1 MRMRFEMPEVS
12 LMARHESES
21 GAVVRDALMRCLAAE
36 HGTLFAEQ
44 QRAVGLDGSDQAV
57 AGSIE
62 GMVRLAFQ
70 QVGGD
75 FDHPT
80 MASLIRVTNL
90 LAERSLQWGASED
103 TVFACHTDLTR
114 RIGMLS

>member
-1 MRMRFEMPEVS
+1 MWFEMPEVS
-12 LMARHESES
+12 LMARHEPES
-21 GAVVRDALMRCLAAE
+21 GPAVRDALMRCLAAE
-36 HGTLFAEQ
+36 HGALFAEQ

-57 AGSIE
+57 AGTIE
-62 GMVRLAFQ
+62 GMMRLAFQ

-80 MASLIRVTNL
+80 AVSLIKVTNL
-90 LAERSLQWGASED
+90 LSERSLQWGASDD

>member
-1 MRMRFEMPEVS
+1 MWFEMPEVS
-12 LMARHESES
+12 LMARHEPEN
-21 GAVVRDALMRCLAAE
+21 GAEVRDALMRCLATE
-36 HGTLFAEQ
+36 HGALFAEQ
-44 QRAVGLDGSDQAV
+44 QRAVGLDASDRAV
-57 AGSIE
+57 AVTIE

-80 MASLIRVTNL
+80 MASLVRVTNL
-90 LAERSLQWGASED
+90 LAERSLQWGASVD